1 MTVKELQQLTFIIC
15 DNLRV
20 DLDVLVDKP
29 VRKGDL
35 ASALLDECIEEL
47 EKIRKEV

>member
-1 MTVKELQQLTFIIC
+1 MTVKELQQVTFIIC

-20 DLDVLVDKP
+20 DLDTLVDTP

-47 EKIRKEV
+47 EKIRKEI

>member
-1 MTVKELQQLTFIIC
+1 MTIKELQKITFIIG

-20 DLDVLVDKP
+20 DLDALVDKP

-47 EKIRKEV
+47 EKIREEI

>member
-1 MTVKELQQLTFIIC
+1 MTIKELQQITFIIC

-20 DLDVLVDKP
+20 DLDALVDTP

-47 EKIRKEV
+47 EKIREEI

>member
-1 MTVKELQQLTFIIC
+1 MTIKELQQITFIIC

-20 DLDVLVDKP
+20 DLGALVDKP

-35 ASALLDECIEEL
+35 ASALLDECIKEL
-47 EKIRKEV
+47 EKIREEI

>member
-1 MTVKELQQLTFIIC
+1 MTVKELQQITFIIG

-20 DLDVLVDKP
+20 DLGALIDTP

-47 EKIRKEV
+47 QKIRKEI

>member
-1 MTVKELQQLTFIIC
+1 MTIKELQQITFIIC

-20 DLDVLVDKP
+20 DLDALVDTP

-35 ASALLDECIEEL
+35 ASALLDECIKEL
-47 EKIRKEV
+47 EKIREEI